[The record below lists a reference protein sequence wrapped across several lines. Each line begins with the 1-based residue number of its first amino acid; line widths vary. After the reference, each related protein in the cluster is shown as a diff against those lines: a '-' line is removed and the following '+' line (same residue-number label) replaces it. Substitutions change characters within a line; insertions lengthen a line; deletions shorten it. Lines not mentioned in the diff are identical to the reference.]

1 MLEHDLKDDEFEI
14 WKSRNKEDLRIVV
27 SIMDKIAE
35 LATFNLNHTRIS
47 YLNSG
52 YIKIYKELE
61 TLESRILN
69 RGL

>member
-1 MLEHDLKDDEFEI
+1 MLEHDLKDDEFET
-14 WKSRNKEDLRIVV
+14 WNSRNKEDLRIVV
-27 SIMDKIAE
+27 SIMDKIKE
-35 LATFNLNHTRIS
+35 LATFNFNHTGIS
-47 YLNSG
+47 YLDSG